1 MKGRTDIC
9 FAFVTRKRKCRGMA
23 TLGLSLAF
31 FIYGGNIAY
40 ASCDDVNCNNIYRN
54 RLVDGSV
61 YSLQGLRQVARQQG
75 KRADTEL
82 LGKALDYFTSKKYH
96 ECLLI
101 LQELVKHYRLNPRY
115 KAYLGVCFY
124 YEWDYK
130 NAVKYLGQAIPQ
142 LVNFAPHER
151 SFYYWAEAESYFNL
165 QKYDQAIPS
174 YLTMLTLCYDNEKPD
189 AYYRLGFCY
198 MFGEDWGNA
207 WQCFRQALEGYEC
220 YRPMEQQARIAQV
233 KNMLKALD
241 AKVVKLIL
249 SHIGID
255 KAEGD

>member
-1 MKGRTDIC
+1 
-9 FAFVTRKRKCRGMA
+9 MA
-23 TLGLSLAF
+23 TWGLSLAF
-31 FIYGGNIAY
+31 FIYGGSEI
-40 ASCDDVNCNNIYRN
+40 DGCNH
-54 RLVDGSV
+54 VDGSY
-61 YSLQGLRQVARQQG
+61 YSLQTQHRTIVQQA
-75 KRADTEL
+75 KRTDIEQ

-101 LQELVKHYRLNPRY
+101 LQELDNHYRLNPRY
-115 KAYLGVCFY
+115 KAYLGVCCY

-130 NAVKYLGQAIPQ
+130 DAVKYLGQAIPQ

-165 QKYDQAIPS
+165 QKYEQAIPS
-174 YLTMLTLCYDNEKPD
+174 YSEMLTLCYDNEKPD

-198 MFGEDWGNA
+198 MFGEDWVNA
-207 WQCFRQALEGYEC
+207 WQCFRQALDGYEH
-220 YRPMEQQARIAQV
+220 YRPWEEQARIVQV

-241 AKVVKLIL
+241 AKVVSLVL

-255 KAEGD
+255 EAKGD

>member
-1 MKGRTDIC
+1 MKGRKDIC
-9 FAFVTRKRKCRGMA
+9 LASESWKRKCKGMA

-31 FIYGGNIAY
+31 FICGGCDVYGSSNVYGNCHVIE
-40 ASCDDVNCNNIYRN
+40 
-54 RLVDGSV
+54 GS
-61 YSLQGLRQVARQQG
+61 SQAQLRVATQQS
-75 KRADTEL
+75 KKADTEQ

-101 LQELVKHYRLNPRY
+101 LQELDKHYRLNPRY
-115 KAYLGVCFY
+115 KAYLGVCYY

-165 QKYDQAIPS
+165 QKYEQAIPS
-174 YLTMLTLCYDNEKPD
+174 YLSMLTLCYDNEKPD

-220 YRPMEQQARIAQV
+220 YRPVEEQARIAQV
-233 KNMLKALD
+233 KTMLKALD
-241 AKVVKLIL
+241 AKVVSLIL

-255 KAEGD
+255 KAKGN